1 MSVNALYVSTTWPG
15 AVALAAQIVDRHA
28 EAFGRAP
35 HAWHLTDRAD
45 EATTAA
51 TVLLTADAAQAD
63 RARAAGAAVVLT
75 ETRDGERIDTVHDRL
90 GTYRFAGAAT
100 GEALGERFVAMF
112 GAALVLAFEPRDALC
127 VARAWIAEAP
137 ADALAWPA
145 RFEALPRVLE
155 PALPCAAS
163 PELAFAPCPTRLGIY
178 AVVPDADWVERLV
191 ALGVPTVQLR
201 VKSDKSDDAQ
211 AVAGQ
216 VRRAAAA
223 ARGSTTRLFIN
234 DHWQVAL
241 DVHAA
246 RPDGAPDSG
255 LYGIHL
261 GQEDIDDADLPA
273 IRASGLRLGISTHG
287 YAEMLRV
294 APLNP
299 SYLALG
305 AVFATPT
312 KTMPTVPQGLGR
324 LFAHAAAMRTRVPAP
339 PLVAIGGI
347 DLAAMPRVLQSGVGC
362 VAVVRALTQAEDV
375 PAAVQALQATF
386 AAHVRA

>member
-1 MSVNALYVSTTWPG
+1 MSASALRFATAWPD
-15 AVALAAQIVDRHA
+15 AAALAGRIVDRHVD
-28 EAFGRAP
+28 AFGRAP
-35 HAWHLTDRAD
+35 HGWSVTDRAD

-51 TVLLTADAAQAD
+51 TVLLSTDPTQAD
-63 RARAAGAAVVLT
+63 RARAAGAAVVLS
-75 ETRDGERIDTVHDRL
+75 ETRNGERIDTVHDRL
-90 GTYRFAGAAT
+90 GTYRFASTTT
-100 GEALGERFVAMF
+100 GEAFGERFVAMF
-112 GAALVLAFEPRDALC
+112 GAALALAFEPRDALC

-145 RFEALPRVLE
+145 RFDTLPRVLE
-155 PALPCAAS
+155 PALPCATA
-163 PELAFAPCPTRLGIY
+163 PDLAFAPCPAQLGVY
-178 AVVPDADWVERLV
+178 AVVPDAEWVERLV
-191 ALGVPTVQLR
+191 ALEVPTVQLR
-201 VKSDKSDDAQ
+201 VKSDDAL
-211 AVAGQ
+211 AVAEQ
-216 VRRAAAA
+216 VRRAATA
-223 ARGSTTRLFIN
+223 ARGSRTRLFIN
-234 DHWQVAL
+234 DHWRVAL
-241 DVHAA
+241 DAHAQT
-246 RPDGAPDSG
+246 PDSG

-261 GQEDIDDADLPA
+261 GQEDIDDADLAA

-324 LFAHAAAMRTRVPAP
+324 LFAYAAAMRTRVPAP

-347 DLAAMPRVLQSGVGC
+347 DLAAMPHVLESGVGC
-362 VAVVRALTQAEDV
+362 VAVVRAVTQAEDV

-386 AAHVRA
+386 ATHVRA

>member
-1 MSVNALYVSTTWPG
+1 MSASALRFASAWPD
-15 AVALAAQIVDRHA
+15 AAALADRLIDRHA
-28 EAFGRAP
+28 DAFGRAP
-35 HAWHLTDRAD
+35 HAWSVTDRAD
-45 EATTAA
+45 DAATAA
-51 TVLLTADAAQAD
+51 AVLLTTDAAQAEH
-63 RARAAGAAVVLT
+63 ARAAGAAVVLSAA
-75 ETRDGERIDTVHDRL
+75 RNGERIDTVHDRL
-90 GTYRFAGAAT
+90 GTYRFAAPVTGAVFDD
-100 GEALGERFVAMF
+100 RFVAMF
-112 GAALVLAFEPRDALC
+112 GAALALAFEPRDALC

-145 RFEALPRVLE
+145 RFDALPRVLE

-163 PELAFAPCPTRLGIY
+163 PDLAFAPCPAQLGVY
-178 AVVPDADWVERLV
+178 AVVPDAAWVERLV
-191 ALGVPTVQLR
+191 ALEVPTVQLR
-201 VKSDKSDDAQ
+201 IKSDDAGAISGQ
-211 AVAGQ
+211 A
-216 VRRAAAA
+216 RRAAAA
-223 ARGSTTRLFIN
+223 ARGSRTRLFIN
-234 DHWQVAL
+234 DHWRIAL
-241 DVHAA
+241 DVHEQM
-246 RPDGAPDSG
+246 PDSG

-261 GQEDIDDADLPA
+261 GQEDIDDADLAA

-294 APLNP
+294 AALNP

-324 LFAHAAAMRTRVPAP
+324 LFAHAAAMRSRVPAP

-347 DLAAMPRVLQSGVGC
+347 DLAAMPRVLASGIGS
-362 VAVVRALTQAEDV
+362 VAVVRAITQAEDV